1 MVGRAC
7 GRRKH
12 RYSVIM
18 SMNVRH
24 NIFDRPF
31 QKGFTLME
39 LMIVLAL
46 MAIMAAIAIPNYR
59 SYMTQ
64 NRLNGAAR
72 MVMTDLMQARSLA
85 ATENVRFKVTI
96 SGNTYTMSRI
106 ESDNSE
112 TQRLSR
118 NIQDEYF
125 DVTMTSNQNFV
136 FQTNGTAAAG
146 TVTLTNPRGTR
157 SVVVSTA
164 GRVRIE

>member
-1 MVGRAC
+1 MICNMVV
-7 GRRKH
+7 RRGEKKE
-12 RYSVIM
+12 RSGTG
-18 SMNVRH
+18 
-24 NIFDRPF
+24 
-31 QKGFTLME
+31 GFTLIE

-46 MAIMAAIAIPNYR
+46 MAIMAAIAAPSFR
-59 SYMTQ
+59 GYMTQ

-85 ATENVRFKVTI
+85 ATENTRFKVAF
-96 SGNTYTMSRI
+96 SGNTYTISRI

-125 DVTMTSNQNFV
+125 DVTMTSNQSFV
-136 FQTNGTAAAG
+136 FQTNGTVAAGG

-157 SVVVSTA
+157 SVVVSNA
-164 GRVRIE
+164 GRVRITE